1 MWVDTI
7 VEEVR
12 TAREAHA
19 ARFDD
24 DLEAIYRDLQA
35 QEQQSKRQVVSLPPN
50 RSVRQGSASAKPG
63 VEVADPASR

>member
-19 ARFDD
+19 ARFDY

-35 QEQQSKRQVVSLPPN
+35 QEQQSKRQVVSLPPK
-50 RSVRQGSASAKPG
+50 RSVHQGSASTKPG